1 MYRILNPIDEPQ
13 GQILTSERKSDFRQK
28 VYAYRKLSH
37 DIYMLSQ
44 RTGLQI
50 VNAVRVAENVPAFL
64 DLLNDFFMSNEPVYD
79 LQQMQIDDSVM
90 SITGD
95 ELYTFTSNY
104 ITHINETGLF
114 YDWGDEHY
122 LWEFIWEMVRNL
134 EFPDMPSRVES
145 LFLFD
150 SIENAMDFKNQF
162 RDLNYQLVNINLL
175 GGTKQSFDMNWFSNV
190 PSNIPL
196 AEVKEYARN
205 YWRQVHT
212 EKPVIEILYQGKY
225 SW

>member
-1 MYRILNPIDEPQ
+1 M
-13 GQILTSERKSDFRQK
+13 
-28 VYAYRKLSH
+28 
-37 DIYMLSQ
+37 
-44 RTGLQI
+44 
-50 VNAVRVAENVPAFL
+50 
-64 DLLNDFFMSNEPVYD
+64 
-79 LQQMQIDDSVM
+79 
-90 SITGD
+90 
-95 ELYTFTSNY
+95 
-104 ITHINETGLF
+104 
-114 YDWGDEHY
+114 GDEHY

-150 SIENAMDFKNQF
+150 SIENAMDFKNKF

>member
-79 LQQMQIDDSVM
+79 LQQMQIDDPVM

>member
-79 LQQMQIDDSVM
+79 LQQMQIDDPVM

-114 YDWGDEHY
+114 YDWGDKHY